1 MTAPDR
7 HRASFAVDT
16 FAPDLADDAPQAGAA
31 AAGAR
36 VRASN
41 EFRAL
46 YLRTGVVS
54 QANGSALLELG
65 GTKVLASVHGPR
77 SAARLDFSE
86 SAVLQCEFKFATFCS
101 ASFAKQHQQDDEDRK
116 LALALQQA
124 LTAAVLLDR
133 YPKSVIDVSVLVLQA
148 SGSALAAA
156 VTAAAVALAAAG
168 IAMRDVVTCA
178 TVAVVAAA
186 SDSSPALALDPDES
200 DERADRAVGLVTV
213 ALMPALN
220 EITLLDL
227 NGDVDYERTV
237 AAVELCLDG
246 CAGLREHVRTAL
258 TAAALRA
265 TAAAAADQ

>member
-1 MTAPDR
+1 MTAVDR

-16 FAPDLADDAPQAGAA
+16 FAPDLANEGESTAA
-31 AAGAR
+31 TRAARR

-41 EFRAL
+41 EFRAFFM
-46 YLRTGVVS
+46 RTGVVS

-101 ASFAKQHQQDDEDRK
+101 TSFAKQHQQDDEDRK

-156 VTAAAVALAAAG
+156 VTAAGVALAAAG

-178 TVAVVAAA
+178 TVAVAADA
-186 SDSSPALALDPDES
+186 ADAAALALDPDDV
-200 DERADRAVGLVTV
+200 DERPEHALGLVTV

-237 AAVELCLDG
+237 AAIELCLDG

-258 TAAALRA
+258 VTVKR
-265 TAAAAADQ
+265 